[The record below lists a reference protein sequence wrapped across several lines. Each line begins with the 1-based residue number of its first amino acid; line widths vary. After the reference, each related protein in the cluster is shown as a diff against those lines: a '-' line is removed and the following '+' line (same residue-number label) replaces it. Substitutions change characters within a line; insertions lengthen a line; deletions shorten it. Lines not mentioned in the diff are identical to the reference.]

1 MKRWPIFL
9 MLAMLL
15 ALTACD
21 KAKEQG
27 RQTVRTLLGGQMADQ
42 AKAMKRQLNKI
53 DKQQEQRYGQLDK
66 QLKQQDGQ

>member
-42 AKAMKRQLNKI
+42 AKAMKRRLNKI